1 MPQVKSREELDFL
14 QDLEKRRGNPIGYR
28 TFSTFYADSDGNVRD
43 FGVFFY
49 QCQDRFW
56 YEDFDHEPTFLGIKL
71 KPRRSDYKYEKFE
84 SSFSPLDVVSIRKV
98 VKSKARNC
106 ALGYASFEKL
116 KAANPVLSF
125 FRETVT
131 EFRLS
136 DGRLLYFQLIDK
148 TVRDLIEKS
157 KNENK

>member
-1 MPQVKSREELDFL
+1 MPQVRSQEELEFL
-14 QDLEKRRGNPIGYR
+14 RDLETRRGASVGYR

-71 KPRRSDYKYEKFE
+71 RPRRGDYKYEKFE
-84 SSFSPLDVVSIRKV
+84 ASFSPLEVVSIRKV

-106 ALGYASFEKL
+106 ALGYMSFEKL
-116 KAANPVLSF
+116 KEANPVLSF

-136 DGRLLYFQLIDK
+136 DGRQLFFQLLDK
-148 TVRDLIEKS
+148 TVQNMIEKY